1 MAETCRK
8 CRWSR
13 VDTGDPTKG
22 ACIAEKR
29 EGAVGDTASGTAS
42 VIMKG
47 KLIKLSDEACEL
59 FEPKPSHA
67 QLIREGI

>member
-22 ACIAEKR
+22 VCF
-29 EGAVGDTASGTAS
+29 VGRKDGDPEETASGTAAT
-42 VIMKG
+42 IIKG
-47 KLIKLSDEACEL
+47 KRINLSDEACEL
-59 FEPKPSHA
+59 FEPKPSHT
-67 QLIREGI
+67 QQIREGI